1 MSKKIKTLKA
11 EGLGAIG
18 IAKKLQIH
26 RDSVYRLLK
35 EAAV

>member
-1 MSKKIKTLKA
+1 MSKKIKKLKA
-11 EGLGAIG
+11 EGLGAIV
-18 IAKKLQIH
+18 IAKKLKIH